1 MLILLSPSKTLNADP
16 SRPRKVFSK
25 PEHLDRSQELMQLLQ
40 RLSKKQL
47 RALMDISDKLASQV
61 EGYVKN
67 WKTPFTDKNSSP
79 SMLTF
84 QGDVYEGLSADRFK
98 ARDLDF
104 AQQHLRILSGLYG
117 VLRPLD
123 RMQPYRLEMGCPLAR
138 KTGPKGAQFDNLY
151 QFWDSTIRSSVTSAL
166 ADQNDPVLINLAS
179 NEYFKAV
186 QARQLEAQI
195 VTPVFKDAKNGSYK
209 VISFFAKKAR
219 GQLARFILL
228 NRLKKP
234 GDLRAFDEDGYSYN
248 RSMSTAS
255 EIVFTRG

>member
-1 MLILLSPSKTLNADP
+1 M
-16 SRPRKVFSK
+16 
-25 PEHLDRSQELMQLLQ
+25 PEHLDRSQELMQLLR
-40 RLSKKQL
+40 RLSNKQL
-47 RALMDISDKLASQV
+47 RALMGISEKLAGQV

-79 SMLTF
+79 AMLTF
-84 QGDVYEGLSADRFK
+84 QGDVYGGLSADRFK

-104 AQQHLRILSGLYG
+104 SQQHLRILSGLYG

-123 RMQPYRLEMGCPLAR
+123 RMQPYRLEMGCSLAR
-138 KTGPKGAQFDNLY
+138 KTGSKGAPFDNLY
-151 QFWDSTIRSSVTSAL
+151 QFWDSKIRSSVTSAL

-179 NEYFKAV
+179 KEYFKAV
-186 QARQLEAQI
+186 QPRRLEARI
-195 VTPVFKDAKNGSYK
+195 VTPIFKDARNGSYK
-209 VISFFAKKAR
+209 VISFFAKRAR

-234 GDLRAFDEDGYSYN
+234 GDLRAFDGDGYSYN
-248 RSMSTAS
+248 RGLSTAT

>member
-1 MLILLSPSKTLNADP
+1 
-16 SRPRKVFSK
+16 
-25 PEHLDRSQELMQLLQ
+25 MQLLR
-40 RLSKKQL
+40 RLSNKQL

-67 WKTPFTDKNSSP
+67 WKTPFTDKNSAP
-79 SMLTF
+79 AMLTF

-104 AQQHLRILSGLYG
+104 SQQHLRILSGLYG

-138 KTGPKGAQFDNLY
+138 KTGSKGAQFDNLY
-151 QFWDSTIRSSVTSAL
+151 QFWDDKIRASVISAL

-186 QARQLEAQI
+186 QAKQLEAQI
-195 VTPVFKDAKNGSYK
+195 VTPIFKDAKNGSYK

-234 GDLRAFDEDGYSYN
+234 SDLRAFDEDGYSYN
-248 RSMSTAS
+248 PDLSTAS
-255 EIVFTRG
+255 EVIFTRG